1 VKLLFAID
9 LSGAYEPVLDQA
21 IGWAER
27 LDATLDLAFVGLYDD
42 LYEFV
47 SDPRVRELLAVESA
61 RIREEHRQQ
70 LEDLL
75 LRIPQAH
82 RGRAFQPAGPPATAI
97 TSLENDYDALVLG
110 THGRSGLSH
119 LWLGSVCE
127 RVVRTS
133 HKPIIAL
140 RIPHDAA

>member
-1 VKLLFAID
+1 MKLLLALD
-9 LSGAYEPVLDQA
+9 LSEGFEPVLDQA
-21 IGWAER
+21 ISWAQR
-27 LDATLDLAFVGLYDD
+27 LDATLDLVFVGLYED

-47 SDPRVRELLAVESA
+47 GDHRLRGLLAREA
-61 RIREEHRQQ
+61 ERIREDHRQQ

-75 LRIPQAH
+75 LRIPAEI
-82 RGRAFQPAGPPATAI
+82 RGRAFQPSGSPATAI
-97 TSLENDYDALVLG
+97 TSMEADYDALVLG

-133 HKPIIAL
+133 QKPVIVL
-140 RIPHDAA
+140 RIPHGGA